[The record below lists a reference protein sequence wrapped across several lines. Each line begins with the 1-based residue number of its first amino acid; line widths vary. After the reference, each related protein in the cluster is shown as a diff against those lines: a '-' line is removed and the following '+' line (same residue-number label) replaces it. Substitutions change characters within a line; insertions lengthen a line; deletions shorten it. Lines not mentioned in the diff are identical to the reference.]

1 MPEDEFRHGGVD
13 ISGDASVHAGR
24 DIIGRDL
31 NVHGDYNVQQYIL
44 NNQYLD
50 IRSTFAALIKP
61 HTRIDLQQVTNAVTD
76 ALRRESPFD
85 IADSSRV
92 VANILSE
99 LFARHRPKFEGQA
112 FRHHE
117 LLRDLSDH
125 LGGKFLHY
133 RYWQAFGHEV
143 NYTNEFVSEKLNIVK
158 TEVISFPQLHHLWRQ
173 LYGDSAAIFGVAWI
187 HGRRK
192 HNNRQSHR
200 FRMVGSNE
208 AIFPGQWQDIQYFLP
223 NYPHIPKEEFQ
234 FLMLGIVIDLIYL
247 ASAVGED
254 VRILNTFQDIW
265 QNLFQKEQLPTRTA
279 SGNLI
284 R

>member
-1 MPEDEFRHGGVD
+1 MPKNESRHGGVD
-13 ISGDASVHAGR
+13 ASGKASVHAGR

-31 NVHGDYNVQQYIL
+31 NVHGDYTVQQYIL

-50 IRSTFAALIKP
+50 IRSTFAALINP
-61 HTRIDLQQVTNAVTD
+61 HTGIDLQQVTNVITD
-76 ALRRESPFD
+76 ALKRATPLD

-92 VANILSE
+92 AANILSE

-143 NYTNEFVSEKLNIVK
+143 YYTNELVSEKLNIVK
-158 TEVISFPQLHHLWRQ
+158 SEVIPFPQLHHLWRQ

-200 FRMVGSNE
+200 FRMVGANE
-208 AIFPGQWQDIQYFLP
+208 ATFPGQWHDIQHFLP
-223 NYPHIPKEEFQ
+223 HFPHIPKEEFQ

-247 ASAVGED
+247 ASSVGDD
-254 VRILNTFQDIW
+254 VRILNTLQDVW
-265 QNLFQKEQLPTRTA
+265 QSLLQKATLPNTA
-279 SGNLI
+279 TPGNPAG
-284 R
+284 